1 MTPTTP
7 PTGRNPGQR
16 TLAAIVFTDVVSFSA
31 RMQSDEVGTLKLL
44 QRDFEEMGRICAEHE
59 GAVLKTTGDGLLL
72 TFTSAVQAVACALAM
87 QRQFAAEAKGQ
98 TSGGALQHRI
108 GIHLGDVLVQDQDV
122 MGDGVNIAS
131 RLQAEAEPGGI
142 CISQTVYDVVKNKLE
157 MNVVSLGARELK
169 NISQAMPVYQLLL
182 EAQGLDAAGQPRPH
196 AAGSAGSPG
205 RRKLLYIGGAVAALL
220 VVLLA
225 VVLLRHRAQK
235 NSLADAAAAPAAMMP
250 AVVSSASASPAA
262 TPAPAP
268 IPPAPVAAPDA
279 SKEKGDLAS
288 DLASEFNKRRD
299 VMQQL
304 HTLYLDKYDFDG
316 LVRALRDKAESP
328 GAAPALKQMLRSAE
342 QLVAVKTWLD
352 NTLRRYN
359 QQHPLL
365 VHDLS
370 GDATKDVGVFL
381 ASDLRVTI
389 LENGTPKPH
398 DWADLK
404 PAVVGAIIVSD
415 LHEMKR
421 TQRNITMGAQVFA
434 RFYALPAMTEALT
447 RASTSTGSTTSR

>member
-7 PTGRNPGQR
+7 PSGRTPSQR

-44 QRDFEEMGRICAEHE
+44 KRDFEEMSRICAEHE
-59 GAVLKTTGDGLLL
+59 GSVLKTTGDGLLL

-122 MGDGVNIAS
+122 MGDSVNIAS

-196 AAGSAGSPG
+196 AAESAGAAT
-205 RRKLLYIGGAVAALL
+205 RRKLLFAGGAVAGLV

-225 VVLLRHRAQK
+225 VVILRQRAQK
-235 NSLADAAAAPAAMMP
+235 NSAADVAASPAAMMP
-250 AVVSSASASPAA
+250 AVVSSASAA
-262 TPAPAP
+262 PAPAP
-268 IPPAPVAAPDA
+268 APTPPPPVVTTAAE
-279 SKEKGDLAS
+279 KEKSDIAS
-288 DLASEFNKRRD
+288 DLAGEFNKRRE

-328 GAAPALKQMLRSAE
+328 SAAPALKQMLRSAE

-370 GDATKDVGVFL
+370 GDATKDVGVYL
-381 ASDLRVTI
+381 ASDLRVT
-389 LENGTPKPH
+389 LVENGTPKPY
-398 DWADLK
+398 DWPELK

-421 TQRNITMGAQVFA
+421 AQRNITAGAQVFA
-434 RFYALPAMTEALT
+434 RFYALPAMTEALART
-447 RASTSTGSTTSR
+447 SSTGTSTSR